1 MYSHAFYTF
10 PVSFVFC
17 ILFIIIFLLVG
28 GIIHGRIVIDENPNR
43 PKQVPIGCI
52 LTVQLQDASVV
63 GSISSI
69 LKQAEFSHFA
79 SLPAFY
85 EIEIPTAI
93 SPAGSYVLTA
103 QITKNE
109 AVLFSTEKPIPVEID
124 PHSSIQMNILV
135 VDLREGLN
143 YFMKNRKSL
152 FLNLIDE
159 ATRQWFKRRRE
170 LSWPEMIGKKGEDAV
185 KYIKEKTGE

>member
-1 MYSHAFYTF
+1 
-10 PVSFVFC
+10 
-17 ILFIIIFLLVG
+17 
-28 GIIHGRIVIDENPNR
+28 
-43 PKQVPIGCI
+43 
-52 LTVQLQDASVV
+52 LQDASVV

-69 LKQAEFSHFA
+69 LKQAEFSHFN

-93 SPAGSYVLTA
+93 SPAGSYTLTA

-109 AVLFSTEKPIPVEID
+109 KVLFSTEKPIPVEID

-152 FLNLIDE
+152 FLKLIDE
-159 ATRQWFKRRRE
+159 GTRQWFKRRRE
-170 LSWPEMIGKKGEDAV
+170 LSWPEMTGKKGEDAV